1 LPLVCAG
8 GMVPPNRIERTAQMI
23 RFPGFSDIIQG
34 LGYWSLWLRMGWMD
48 IVRRYRR
55 TTLGPF
61 WNTLSVGIF
70 IGVCGFMYAG
80 VFGQP
85 LDNYMPYISSGF
97 TVWIPM
103 ATYIAESAGAFLSG
117 EGTLKQMKMPYS
129 IYIYSGLV
137 RNIIVFFHNFTIFL
151 IVIIIF
157 PVPINTNTLL
167 IFPAMALLAV
177 NAIWIGIL
185 VALLC
190 TRYRDLQQAIA
201 SALQVMF
208 FITPIFWEP
217 GQAGR
222 AQRFL
227 VDINPLYH
235 FVDILRSPMLGKTPS
250 ISSWQFVILTTLV
263 GWTLTVIVFNRYRNR
278 IIFWY

>member
-1 LPLVCAG
+1 
-8 GMVPPNRIERTAQMI
+8 MI